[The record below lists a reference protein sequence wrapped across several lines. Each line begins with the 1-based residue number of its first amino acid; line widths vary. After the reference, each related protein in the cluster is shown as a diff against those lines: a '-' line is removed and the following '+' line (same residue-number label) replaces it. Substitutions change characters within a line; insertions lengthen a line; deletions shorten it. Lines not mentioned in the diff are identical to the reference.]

1 MYELKDV
8 PGKGKGLVATINVRQ
23 GTRILCEEAAIR
35 IPHNLDQ
42 LGSKK
47 QQRYVCRQFNALT
60 EQQRLAFLF
69 LRNIYPYKTPA
80 EQYIGIIR
88 TNAFQIEDGETGGA
102 VFLEASRINHA
113 CNNNAQKSWNEN
125 IKRHTVH
132 ALRDIKKVK
141 KSQNDEI
148 LEEIN
153 HLDCLVGQHGL
164 EGILSSPLRTLRYLD
179 REIQLYDMT
188 GPDDP
193 GLSRVYLDAAQVA
206 IVHGDL
212 ARGRIFAE
220 RAVRSWRISGGSDD
234 KNVIEYGALPQNPSQ
249 LPLYGMSM
257 QWKTTVDDALN
268 ALGSTEF
275 EDWLWK
281 REKSPR
287 SGAQIGFHNR
297 AIFPAFSGLP
307 GDRGVDME
315 FYRGSDQ
322 PHQHWCFLAEIVDF
336 DFLTRLHMEISD
348 VDGRKL
354 PLFFYTDGRGSELDL
369 TKIQRGYT
377 IAILCAQQHAF
388 MFDKPGIRHEDPAR
402 VKTCQAR
409 GWNKNFHK
417 TSCKLFQDPDLR
429 GMLLLDWSQFDKY
442 LSFPLSVSKDVI
454 QPSGKPYTIRS
465 IAGKGKGLV
474 AAERI
479 SKGTCLLSENPFF
492 RVPRGDL
499 NIEALDIIV
508 ENEVKHLTSDQRAA
522 FSNLTNIY
530 GDAPSHSLG
539 IARTK
544 FLPLVGSNDVSG
556 GLFLDAARINHSCR
570 HNAQNTWKE
579 NIGELTIHAL
589 QDIEAGQEI
598 AIPCLVIQRNF
609 SDERLKKLHFID
621 SSIRSFFWGDLDA
634 KIALNLLYMMFGL
647 FDEEGV

>member
-8 PGKGKGLVATINVRQ
+8 PGKGKGLVATINVPQ
-23 GTRILCEEAAIR
+23 GTRILCEEAVIR

-42 LGSKK
+42 LGTKK
-47 QQRYVCRQFNALT
+47 QQRYVRQQVNELT
-60 EQQRLAFLF
+60 EQQRLAFLS
-69 LRNIYPYKTPA
+69 LHNIHPYKNPA

-113 CNNNAQKSWNEN
+113 CDNNTQKSWNEN

-132 ALRDIKKVK
+132 ALRDINEGEEITVYYLAVHNSRQARQEALRARFKF
-141 KSQNDEI
+141 SCSCRICSLPPEQLQRNDEI

-193 GLSRVYLDAAQVA
+193 GLSRVYLDAVQVA
-206 IVHGDL
+206 TVHGDL
-212 ARGRIFAE
+212 ARRRIFAE

-257 QWKTTVDDALN
+257 QWKTTVDDVPN

-287 SGAQIGFHNR
+287 SGAQIGLHNR

-307 GDRGVDME
+307 GDRDVDME
-315 FYRGSDQ
+315 FYRGLDQ

-369 TKIQRGYT
+369 AKIQRGYT
-377 IAILCAQQHAF
+377 IAILYAQQHAF

-402 VKTCQAR
+402 VKV
-409 GWNKNFHK
+409 
-417 TSCKLFQDPDLR
+417 KLPN
-429 GMLLLDWSQFDKY
+429 
-442 LSFPLSVSKDVI
+442 I
-454 QPSGKPYTIRS
+454 IRF
-465 IAGKGKGLV
+465 
-474 AAERI
+474 
-479 SKGTCLLSENPFF
+479 T
-492 RVPRGDL
+492 PRRC
-499 NIEALDIIV
+499 
-508 ENEVKHLTSDQRAA
+508 S
-522 FSNLTNIY
+522 
-530 GDAPSHSLG
+530 
-539 IARTK
+539 
-544 FLPLVGSNDVSG
+544 
-556 GLFLDAARINHSCR
+556 
-570 HNAQNTWKE
+570 
-579 NIGELTIHAL
+579 
-589 QDIEAGQEI
+589 
-598 AIPCLVIQRNF
+598 
-609 SDERLKKLHFID
+609 
-621 SSIRSFFWGDLDA
+621 
-634 KIALNLLYMMFGL
+634 
-647 FDEEGV
+647 